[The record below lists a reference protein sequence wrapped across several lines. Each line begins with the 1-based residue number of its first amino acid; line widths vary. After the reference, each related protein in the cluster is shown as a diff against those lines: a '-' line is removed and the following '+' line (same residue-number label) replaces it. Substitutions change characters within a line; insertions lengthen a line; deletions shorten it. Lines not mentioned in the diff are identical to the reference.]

1 MKDRLYRSR
10 KKRVIGGVC
19 AGLADYFNIDPIIV
33 RILMVVLTIAN
44 GVGLL
49 LYIILWIV
57 VPEAD
62 IEEGA
67 TVKQESQPSDK
78 EEVKNEEPLTTEGK
92 PVTVKNSSGAGRIVF
107 GVILIMLGFLFLLD
121 RYFPYF
127 DFEDIFPVTLVLL
140 GIALVVNSFR
150 K

>member
-19 AGLADYFNIDPIIV
+19 AGLGDYLNIDPIIV
-33 RILMVVLTIAN
+33 RILMVILTIAN

-57 VPEAD
+57 VPEAAF
-62 IEEGA
+62 EEGT
-67 TVKQESQPSDK
+67 TVKQESKPDDTGKAQNDEPQIVQPQ
-78 EEVKNEEPLTTEGK
+78 
-92 PVTVKNSSGAGRIVF
+92 PVVEKKSTGGGRIVF
-107 GVILIMLGFLFLLD
+107 GIILIVLGFIFLLD

-127 DFEDIFPVTLVLL
+127 DFEDIFPVTLVLI
-140 GIALVVNSFR
+140 GVALVANSFR